1 MIRAWEEFQGPVDVR
16 RLPTSPGRPV
26 VYRGA
31 PQRPQPRRDA
41 SVESGMATVVGT
53 LKPCSVLDWK
63 FNALGHNTIRGAA
76 GASVQNAE
84 YAVAKGLIS

>member
-1 MIRAWEEFQGPVDVR
+1 
-16 RLPTSPGRPV
+16 
-26 VYRGA
+26 
-31 PQRPQPRRDA
+31 
-41 SVESGMATVVGT
+41 MATVVGT